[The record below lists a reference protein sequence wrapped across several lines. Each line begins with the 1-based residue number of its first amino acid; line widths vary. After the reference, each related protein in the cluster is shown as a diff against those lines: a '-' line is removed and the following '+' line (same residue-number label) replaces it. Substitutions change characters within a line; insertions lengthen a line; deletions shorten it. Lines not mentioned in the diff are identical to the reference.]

1 MTQTVSF
8 PQLMGIVNVT
18 PDSFSDGGAYNEA
31 KAAVARALQLVQDG
45 ADILDI
51 GGESSRPGAAEI
63 PAHEELQRVVPV
75 IEGVR
80 KANADIP
87 ISIDTVKYDV
97 ARAALQAGATMINDI
112 SGLDSEPRLAELAAE
127 YDVPLVLM
135 HMAGT
140 PRTMQQNPTY
150 NDVVQDVFDALAA
163 KLERARSLGAK
174 QIYADVGIGFGKTM
188 EHNLQL
194 LANHKKFTDLGV
206 PLLLGLSRKSF
217 LGKLLGIEK
226 AQERDVATLAMHLL
240 LQDSGADIIR
250 VHNVQYL
257 AQARVLHRALHSHTP
272 IGAYNNR

>member
-1 MTQTVSF
+1 M
-8 PQLMGIVNVT
+8 T
-18 PDSFSDGGAYNEA
+18 PDSFSDGGKYTDAETA
-31 KAAVARALQLVQDG
+31 ITHALQLVQDG

-63 PAHEELQRVVPV
+63 DGSEEIRRVVPV
-75 IEGVR
+75 IEGIR
-80 KANADIP
+80 TANVDIP

-112 SGLDSEPRLAELAAE
+112 SGLDMEPRLAELAAE

-140 PRTMQQNPTY
+140 PRTMQHNPTY

-163 KLERARSLGAK
+163 KIELARSFGV
-174 QIYADVGIGFGKTM
+174 QQVYADVGIGFGKTM

-194 LANHKKFTDLGV
+194 LANHKKFTELGV

-217 LGKLLGIEK
+217 LGKLLGLEK
-226 AQERDVATLAMHLL
+226 ASERDVATLAMHLL
-240 LQDSGADIIR
+240 LQDSGAAIIR
-250 VHNVQYL
+250 IHNVGYL
-257 AQARVLHRALHSHTP
+257 AQARVLYQALREQTSH
-272 IGAYNNR
+272 

>member
-1 MTQTVSF
+1 MTQPVSF

-31 KAAVARALQLVQDG
+31 EAAVAHALQLVQDG

-75 IEGVR
+75 IEGIR

-127 YDVPLVLM
+127 YEVPLILM

-163 KLERARSLGAK
+163 KIERARSLGA
-174 QIYADVGIGFGKTM
+174 QQLYADVGIGFGKTM

-194 LANHKKFTDLGV
+194 LANHKKFTELGV

-240 LQDSGADIIR
+240 LQDSGAEIIR

-257 AQARVLHRALHSHTP
+257 VQARVLHRALHSHTADKH
-272 IGAYNNR
+272 G

>member
-18 PDSFSDGGAYNEA
+18 PDSFSDGGVYNEA
-31 KAAVARALQLVQDG
+31 EAAVAHALQLVQDG

-75 IEGVR
+75 IEGIR

-127 YDVPLVLM
+127 YEVPLVLM

-174 QIYADVGIGFGKTM
+174 QLYADVGIGFGKTM

-257 AQARVLHRALHSHTP
+257 AQARVLHRAFHLHTP
-272 IGAYNNR
+272 RR